1 MLYFCSPARNRAAIS
16 RIKKM
21 MAFQQDKKV
30 RRFLMLLHTHI
41 LTIVELYLQKETP
54 VFNQYLRGYAVNIG
68 A

>member
-1 MLYFCSPARNRAAIS
+1 
-16 RIKKM
+16 M

-30 RRFLMLLHTHI
+30 RRFLMLLHIHI